1 MQPKVTPC
9 SCESK
14 KNQMYFLEFK
24 EVCTCMCQ
32 LATWHTGLC
41 ISVVLPSKLAQFLES
56 HVGPTQ
62 MGQGIVNGTVA
73 YCLH

>member
-1 MQPKVTPC
+1 
-9 SCESK
+9 
-14 KNQMYFLEFK
+14 
-24 EVCTCMCQ
+24 MCVS

-41 ISVVLPSKLAQFLES
+41 IPVVLPSKLAQFLES

-62 MGQGIVNGTVA
+62 MGQGIVNGTVT